1 MKRQLKYFLVFMM
14 LISGTSLW
22 ALNPDSLMQQANHA
36 YDQQK
41 YDTAINL
48 YNRII
53 EDGWVST
60 KLYYNLGNSYFRKKN
75 LPEAILYYEKAKKL
89 DPNNENIQ
97 YNLNI
102 ANTMIVDKIDQVPEF
117 FAKRWWNYFYNLFN
131 ADTWTILFIVSF
143 ALFVLFAGVFIMSR
157 ERRNRQWSFFVGLL
171 FLLIT
176 VGSFGLASQRT
187 YYTKNQKEAIVFTP
201 SITAK
206 SSPSPNSVDLF
217 VIHDGTKVRIMD
229 HVDGWVK
236 IKISNGSIGWL
247 PEASVKTI

>member
-1 MKRQLKYFLVFMM
+1 MFASATTV
-14 LISGTSLW
+14 W
-22 ALNPDSLMQQANHA
+22 AVNPDSLMVKANQA
-36 YDQQK
+36 YDQQQ
-41 YDTAINL
+41 YDTAINR

-53 EDGWVST
+53 EDGWVSS

-97 YNLNI
+97 YNLGI
-102 ANTMIVDKIDQVPEF
+102 ANSMIVDKIDRVPEF
-117 FAKRWWNYFYNLFN
+117 FVKRWWNYFYNLFN
-131 ADTWTILFIVSF
+131 ADTWTVLFMVSF
-143 ALFVLFAGVFIMSR
+143 ALFVLFAGIFIMSR

-201 SITAK
+201 SIKAK